1 MNAARR
7 DAGGFTLLELL
18 VVLLVIVLVTGVFTT
33 TIGGGFGV
41 HLRNASRTLAA
52 ELEYVG
58 QRAITTG
65 QTQRIVIDLDQ
76 QLYRVEELPTPPPP
90 FEAESL
96 PEHAEGLSLAAP
108 IETLDFQPVEGAIG
122 EWRALDDA
130 DEVRFDE
137 IRLAENA
144 KREGAV
150 AIGFSPDGASDP
162 AEIWLRDDGGY
173 DVRIRLIAFTGEI
186 RIEEPEPETP

>member
-1 MNAARR
+1 MTRTRA
-7 DAGGFTLLELL
+7 DAGFTLLELL

-65 QTQRIVIDLDQ
+65 QTQRMVIDLDR
-76 QLYRVEELPTPPPP
+76 QLYRVEELPPPPP
-90 FEAESL
+90 VEAAPL
-96 PEHAEGLSLAAP
+96 PEHAEGLDLAP
-108 IETLDFQPVEGAIG
+108 PLETVEFQPVEGLIG

-130 DEVRFDE
+130 EEVRFDE
-137 IRLAENA
+137 IRMGESA
-144 KREGAV
+144 KRDGAV
-150 AIGFSPDGASDP
+150 AIGFSSDGASDP

-173 DVRIRLIAFTGEI
+173 DSRIRLIAFTGEI
-186 RIEEPEPETP
+186 RIEEPEAEKP